1 MRLPR
6 QTDFNQP
13 RIPAFWDELNR
24 RSTMKTL
31 RLSLMLIGICSLLIS
46 GSPMSAQSTPDQASV
61 PNIDNM
67 SSGTLQQLA
76 RARRAT
82 AKYRDI
88 AEAEEDGYVNI
99 DVYES
104 GEGLHYVN
112 FSLVDGTFDPEHPE
126 VLLYARLPHK
136 NCFELVAVE

>member
-24 RSTMKTL
+24 RSIMKTL
-31 RLSLMLIGICSLLIS
+31 RLSLMLIGICSLLIT

-61 PNIDNM
+61 QTIDNM

-99 DVYES
+99 DVS
-104 GEGLHYVN
+104 H
-112 FSLVDGTFDPEHPE
+112 FADPKRR
-126 VLLYARLPHK
+126 LAARVFP
-136 NCFELVAVE
+136 